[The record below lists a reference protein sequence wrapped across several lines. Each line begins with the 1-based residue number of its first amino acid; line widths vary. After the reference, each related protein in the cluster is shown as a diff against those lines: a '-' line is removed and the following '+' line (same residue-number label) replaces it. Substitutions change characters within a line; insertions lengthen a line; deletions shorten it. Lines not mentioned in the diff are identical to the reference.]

1 MTFTLNPGKHLQ
13 GFGSEF
19 MFPPLDGAHLRID
32 ATVTE
37 TSTGKMESRVDSSTV
52 FASKKHRVSF
62 ERSSSHF
69 KPGLPY
75 VVKVTESFAEVVAI
89 DYANCH

>member
-1 MTFTLNPGKHLQ
+1 MVRYFQLNQGNVSFTLNPGKHLQ

-19 MFPPLDGAHLRID
+19 TFPALDGTHLRID

-37 TSTGKMESRVDSSTV
+37 TATGKMEARVDSSTV
-52 FASKKHRVSF
+52 FALKKHRVSF

-75 VVKVTESFAEVVAI
+75 VVKVT
-89 DYANCH
+89 Y